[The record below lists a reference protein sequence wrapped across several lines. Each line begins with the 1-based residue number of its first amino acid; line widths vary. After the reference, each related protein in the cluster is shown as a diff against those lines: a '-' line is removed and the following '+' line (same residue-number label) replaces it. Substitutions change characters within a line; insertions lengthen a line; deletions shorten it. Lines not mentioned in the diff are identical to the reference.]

1 MALYGTI
8 NVRVP
13 EDVYRKAEELTKHY
27 GSRTAVIIAA
37 VKALH
42 AQRKKET
49 PPPAAEAVDNPAAA
63 EKVTSSSPR
72 AGRGYF
78 TKTEAGIAA
87 SNRIEELYA
96 EGKGMQ
102 ETAEIL
108 NSEGFKTSNGQP
120 WERGSV
126 YSRLKVMGLKGNA

>member
-1 MALYGTI
+1 MGLYGTI

-13 EDVYRKAEELTKHY
+13 ENVYRKAEELTKHY

-42 AQRKKET
+42 TQRKKET

>member
-1 MALYGTI
+1 MGLYGTI

-13 EDVYRKAEELTKHY
+13 ENVYRKVEELTKRY

-37 VKALH
+37 VKSLYAT
-42 AQRKKET
+42 RKKET
-49 PPPAAEAVDNPAAA
+49 PPAAAEEVDNPPAA

-72 AGRGYF
+72 GGKGYF
-78 TKTEAGIAA
+78 TKTEAGRAA

>member
-1 MALYGTI
+1 LALYGTI

-42 AQRKKET
+42 TQRKKET
-49 PPPAAEAVDNPAAA
+49 PPPAA

>member
-1 MALYGTI
+1 MGLYGTI

-13 EDVYRKAEELTKHY
+13 ENVYRKVEELTKRY

-37 VKALH
+37 VNSLH
-42 AQRKKET
+42 ASRKKDT
-49 PPPAAEAVDNPAAA
+49 PPPAAEAVDNPPAA

-72 AGRGYF
+72 AGKGYF
-78 TKTEAGIAA
+78 TKTEAGRAA
-87 SNRIEELYA
+87 SNRIAELHA

-108 NSEGFKTSNGQP
+108 NSEGFTTSNGQP
-120 WERGSV
+120 WARGSV
-126 YSRLKVMGLKGNA
+126 NNRLKVMGLKGNA

>member
-1 MALYGTI
+1 LALYGTI

-13 EDVYRKAEELTKHY
+13 ENVYRKTEELAKRY

-37 VKALH
+37 VNSLH

-49 PPPAAEAVDNPAAA
+49 PPPAAEEVDKAAA

-72 AGRGYF
+72 AGKGYF
-78 TKTEAGIAA
+78 TKTEAGRAA

-96 EGKGMQ
+96 EGKGIQ
-102 ETAEIL
+102 ETADIL